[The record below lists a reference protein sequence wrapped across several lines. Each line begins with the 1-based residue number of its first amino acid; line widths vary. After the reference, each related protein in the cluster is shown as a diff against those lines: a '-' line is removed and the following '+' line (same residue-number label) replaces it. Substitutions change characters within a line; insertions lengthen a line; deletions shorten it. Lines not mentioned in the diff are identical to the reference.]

1 MDRPTRKN
9 CIKGIQRIQRTT
21 HGPLARAVG
30 RIGIFTNMVREG
42 GVVVMG
48 HSFAFPLLGKDSQ
61 DLMGPERLPLW
72 EGMREAHSAWPV
84 AK

>member
-1 MDRPTRKN
+1 MDWPTRKN
-9 CIKGIQRIQRTT
+9 RIKGKQRIQQTT
-21 HGPLARAVG
+21 HAPLARAVG

-48 HSFAFPLLGKDSQ
+48 HPFALPLLGKDSQ
-61 DLMGPERLPLW
+61 DLMGPERLSSPL
-72 EGMREAHSAWPV
+72 ERNEAHSTWPV